1 MKRRAFLKL
10 LPAALVALWRPAQE
24 QVAAEVAAAQNG
36 TPYGQGAYGSG
47 PYGGFWAKFRRYL
60 PVIRRD

>member
-10 LPAALVALWRPAQE
+10 LPAALVALWWPAE
-24 QVAAEVAAAQNG
+24 AQVAAEQVVAQNG

-47 PYGGFWAKFRRYL
+47 PYGGFWAKFRSYL
-60 PVIRRD
+60 PVVRRD